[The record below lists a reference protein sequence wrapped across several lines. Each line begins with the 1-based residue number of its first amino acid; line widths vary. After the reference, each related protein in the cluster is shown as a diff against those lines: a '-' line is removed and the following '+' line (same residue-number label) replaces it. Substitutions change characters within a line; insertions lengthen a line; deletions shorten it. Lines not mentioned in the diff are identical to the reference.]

1 VVAIQNA
8 SHTLTSETTLRDII
22 KTIPSEYFEKNSLKA
37 WLSVV
42 LSVTAAAL
50 GYASIAF
57 SPWYL
62 LPFAWIFTGTALT
75 GFFVIG
81 HDCGHRSFSN
91 KIWVNDLVGHIAF
104 LPLIFPFHGW
114 RFKHDHHHLHTNKMG
129 EDNAWYPFTVEEYE
143 QGKGLISGVYTLIRT
158 RFWWIGSV
166 IHWANLHF
174 NASLYPERQ
183 QSQVKFSYRLVIAY
197 AAIFFP
203 TLIVT
208 TGFFGFVSFFVMPWL
223 VYHFWMSTF
232 TIVHHTMPDI
242 QFKDKDKWQAAN
254 DQLTGT
260 VHCDYPAWVELLC
273 HDINVHV
280 PHHVSTGIPSYNLR
294 LAHKS
299 LDENWGQYL
308 YKTKFSWELM
318 KDIGD
323 RCHIYDAEK
332 CYKTFAEVD
341 AAKAA

>member
-1 VVAIQNA
+1 MVAIQNS
-8 SHTLTSETTLRDII
+8 SHTLTPETTLRDII
-22 KTIPSEYFEKNSLKA
+22 KTIPSEYFEKKPLRA
-37 WLSVV
+37 WLSV
-42 LSVTAAAL
+42 LFSLTTAAL

-75 GFFVIG
+75 GWFVIG

-91 KIWVNDLVGHIAF
+91 KIWINDLVGHIAF
-104 LPLIFPFHGW
+104 LPLIFPFHCW

-129 EDNAWYPFTVEEYE
+129 EDNAWYPFTIDEYE
-143 QGKGLISGVYTLIRT
+143 KGKGLISNVYRFIRT
-158 RFWWIGSV
+158 RFWWTGSI

-174 NASLYPERQ
+174 NATLYPERQ
-183 QSQVKFSYRLVIAY
+183 QSQVKFSYRLVIAF
-197 AAIFFP
+197 AAIAFP
-203 TLIVT
+203 TLIIT
-208 TGFFGFVSFFVMPWL
+208 TGFFGFISFFVMPWL

-242 QFKDKDKWQAAN
+242 QFKDKDKWHAAT
-254 DQLTGT
+254 DKLTGT
-260 VHCDYPAWVELLC
+260 VHCDYPVWVEWLC

-280 PHHVSTGIPSYNLR
+280 PHHISTGIPSYNLR

-299 LDENWGQYL
+299 IDENWGQYM
-308 YKTKFSWELM
+308 YKTKFSWALM

-332 CYKTFAEVD
+332 CYKSFDEVD
-341 AAKAA
+341 AKSA